1 MPVKNN
7 SVVKNSSKAY
17 GYNYASL
24 SDIVNAGH
32 TIPAMRIKPTE
43 YGEYVEYLDDKGG
56 WQTGAKIV
64 VPEMKGSNDAQ
75 KYGSALTY
83 ARRYTVQ
90 MALGLACADDDKI
103 ETQTAEQKAD
113 NERYNASRP
122 SFDDIRAK
130 LDTLGT
136 QTEVN
141 AYAKEI
147 SKAYPNPTEK
157 QRYHIQTMFSAKREQ
172 LTMQR
177 LTHHESN

>member
-1 MPVKNN
+1 MPVVKNN
-7 SVVKNSSKAY
+7 SKAY

-24 SDIVNAGH
+24 SDIVNAGF

-43 YGEYVEYLDDKGG
+43 YGEFVEYIDDKGE

-130 LDTLGT
+130 LDTLKT

-141 AYAKEI
+141 AYAKEVG
-147 SKAYPNPTEK
+147 KAYPNPTEK
-157 QRYHIQTMFSAKREQ
+157 QRYHINTMFSARREQ
-172 LTMQR
+172 LTAER
-177 LTHHESN
+177 RTYHESN

>member
-1 MPVKNN
+1 MPVVKNN
-7 SVVKNSSKAY
+7 SKAY

-24 SDIVNAGH
+24 SDIVNAGLEL
-32 TIPAMRIKPTE
+32 PKMRIKPTE
-43 YGEYVEYLDDKGG
+43 YGEFVEYLDDKNE

-130 LDTLGT
+130 LDTLKT

-141 AYAKEI
+141 EYAKEI
-147 SKAYPNPTEK
+147 SKVYPNPTEK
-157 QRYHIQTMFSAKREQ
+157 QRYHIQTMFNVKREQ
-172 LTMQR
+172 LTTQR

>member
-1 MPVKNN
+1 MP
-7 SVVKNSSKAY
+7 VVKNISKAY

-24 SDIVNAGH
+24 SDIVNAGFA
-32 TIPAMRIKPTE
+32 IPAMRIKPTE
-43 YGEYVEYLDDKGG
+43 YGEFVEYIDNNGE

-130 LDTLGT
+130 LDTLKT
-136 QTEVN
+136 QTEIN
-141 AYAKEI
+141 EYAKEVGN
-147 SKAYPNPTEK
+147 AYPNPTEK
-157 QRYHIQTMFSAKREQ
+157 QRYHINTMFSARRE
-172 LTMQR
+172 R
-177 LTHHESN
+177 LTAERRTYHESN

>member
-1 MPVKNN
+1 MQ
-7 SVVKNSSKAY
+7 VVKNGSKAY

-24 SDIVNAGH
+24 SDIANAGIE
-32 TIPAMRIKPTE
+32 IPKMRVKATE
-43 YGEYVEYLDDKGG
+43 YGEFVEYFDGQD
-56 WQTGAKIV
+56 WQTGAKVV

-90 MALGLACADDDKI
+90 LALGLACTDDAKI
-103 ETQTAEQKAD
+103 ETQSAEQAQD
-113 NERYNASRP
+113 NERYNKSKP

-130 LDTLGT
+130 LDELKT

-147 SKAYPNPTEK
+147 AKAYPNPTEK
-157 QRYHIQTMFSAKREQ
+157 QRYHIQTMFAAKREG
-172 LTMQR
+172 LTTQR